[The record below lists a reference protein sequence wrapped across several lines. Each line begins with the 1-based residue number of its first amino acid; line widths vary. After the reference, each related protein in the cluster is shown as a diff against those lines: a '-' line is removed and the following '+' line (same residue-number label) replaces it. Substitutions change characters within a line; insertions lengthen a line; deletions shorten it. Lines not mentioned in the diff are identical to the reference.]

1 MTATQGIHYTII
13 NNGCRWLHFTRA
25 GNAELTREQR
35 DMITSAFWAKKL
47 GDSFSFPE
55 STFEFAETEEL
66 NGRIDTPGDG
76 VYEYTEAEEGRIAD
90 SQYRER
96 RVREEFEGESRWE
109 RLK

>member
-13 NNGCRWLHFTRA
+13 NNGSRWLHFTTE
-25 GNAELTREQR
+25 GNSELTRDQR

-47 GDSFSFPE
+47 GDNFTFPE
-55 STFEFAETEEL
+55 STFKFTEAEEL

-76 VYEYTEAEEGRIAD
+76 SYQYTEAEEERITD

-96 RVREEFEGESRWE
+96 RIREEFEGESRFWW
-109 RLK
+109 LK